1 MAGGPSRRATLG
13 GLATAAISSSANAQ
27 LGTGGRVMPTVL
39 ITGANRGLGLEF
51 VRQYQARKYK
61 IIATARKPSEAT
73 ELLALAKADKNISVE
88 ALDVTD
94 LAAIDALAAKLKGVP
109 IDILL
114 NNAGVIGK
122 PLEEVFGS
130 IPYSHFD
137 DVMNT
142 NVRGPLKMC
151 EAFVE
156 HVAASQQKKFAVV
169 TSVEGSVASQKS
181 GARYFY
187 KSSKAALNMAMR
199 NVMFAVKDRGILVAM
214 VCPGGTDTD
223 MIRQLKMNMKFRDP
237 RDAVRDMIGL
247 IDAVTPERSGVSY
260 NYDGTVMPW

>member
-1 MAGGPSRRATLG
+1 VTEGPSRRAALG
-13 GLATAAISSSANAQ
+13 GLAAAAMSSPANAQ
-27 LGTGGRVMPTVL
+27 GRAMPTVL

-73 ELLALAKADKNISVE
+73 ELQALAKADKNISIE
-88 ALDVTD
+88 PLDVTD
-94 LAAIDALAAKLKGVP
+94 LKAIDALAAKLKGVP

-114 NNAGVIGK
+114 NNAGVIGR
-122 PLEEVFGS
+122 PVEEVFGS
-130 IPYSHFD
+130 IPYGHFE

-156 HVAASQQKKFAVV
+156 NVAASQQKKFAVV
-169 TSVEGSVASQKS
+169 TSVEGSIASQKS

-223 MIRQLKMNMKFRDP
+223 MIRQLNLNMKFRDP
-237 RDAVRDMIGL
+237 KDAVRDMIGL
-247 IDAVTPERSGVSY
+247 IDAVTPERNGVSY
-260 NYDGTVMPW
+260 NYDGAVMPW